1 MLYGTLILLVAA
13 LILLL
18 TDRLIMHA
26 TDLGRQLLSACRS
39 TSLLQNARWQSLI
52 SLHFCLSLCCKFSGW
67 GKSTLCLCAVI
78 LNNLNPFSVDT
89 PLFCL
94 HRQIYKREKMYG
106 QWMISLK
113 IKPLFQKTGQRAW
126 LYTFLGKLLVHP
138 VCDFLP
144 FCREEFIKYVYL

>member
-26 TDLGRQLLSACRS
+26 TDLGRQLLSARRS
-39 TSLLQNARWQSLI
+39 ASLPQNARWQSLI
-52 SLHFCLSLCCKFSGW
+52 SLHFCLSLCCKFTGW
-67 GKSTLCLCAVI
+67 GKSSLCLCAVI

-94 HRQIYKREKMYG
+94 HRRIYKRERIYG

-113 IKPLFQKTGQRAW
+113 IKPFFQKASQRAW
-126 LYTFLGKLLVHP
+126 LYTLLGKLLVHP
-138 VCDFLP
+138 VCDSLP
-144 FCREEFIKYVYL
+144 LCREEFIKYVYL